1 VLKRIATTLLATA
14 QTRLALLSNEIQ
26 VEKFALFK
34 QLGLGLALVFCLGLA
49 VVLAV
54 GLAVVVWWE
63 SRVWVLGAATLLF
76 AGLAWYF
83 FTALRGSAHKAEP
96 VFAGSL
102 AELQEDLR
110 QLQEVTGRV
119 QKPD

>member
-1 VLKRIATTLLATA
+1 MLKRIAVTLLATT

-26 VEKFALFK
+26 VEKFNVLR

-54 GLAVVVWWE
+54 GLAVVVWWDH
-63 SRVWVLGAATLLF
+63 RVWVLSASTTLFL
-76 AGLAWYF
+76 ALAWYF
-83 FTALRGSAHKAEP
+83 YATLRSAGAKSEP
-96 VFAGSL
+96 VFAATL

-110 QLQEVTGRV
+110 QLQEATGRG
-119 QKPD
+119 QKSE